1 MFFARG
7 LFGLVDQ
14 NQGTGFANAGLV
26 YFNDRLLA
34 TSEDDLP
41 YQVRIKASVD
51 LETIGRYNF
60 DEQLKSTMIAHPKVD
75 PVSKELFALS
85 YDVIQKPYLKYF
97 KFSPD
102 GKKSSD
108 VEIPLHEP
116 TMMHD
121 FAITENFVVIP
132 DQQVVFKLQ
141 EMITGGSPVIY
152 DKSKQ
157 CRFGVLAK
165 NASNASDI
173 VWVECPDTFCFHL
186 WNAWE
191 ETETDEVVVI
201 GSSDES
207 LKSVLCVIAEPWPKK
222 DMDSDEGKLF
232 IGGIAW
238 DTSEDT
244 LTEHFTQIGTPSMAA
259 PATQQSNGWE
269 APSDGAKEWVLCGSA
284 LSTEERIL
292 VVKFASMCGATVTKF
307 WKPNV
312 THVIAATD
320 AQGACTRTLKVLMA
334 ILNGRWILKI
344 DWIKACMEAMHPVNE
359 EPYEVSL
366 DNHGCCDGPKTGRLL
381 ALNNAPKLFN
391 GLKFYFTGGF
401 VPEYEEDLCD
411 LVMTA
416 GGTVLTSKE
425 ELVPQSCDGQAKILV
440 VYNLDPPQGSKV
452 GEEVDILWKRL
463 TEAQDVAANIGS
475 QVIGH
480 TWLLESIA
488 ACELQPLFS

>member
-1 MFFARG
+1 
-7 LFGLVDQ
+7 
-14 NQGTGFANAGLV
+14 
-26 YFNDRLLA
+26 
-34 TSEDDLP
+34 
-41 YQVRIKASVD
+41 
-51 LETIGRYNF
+51 
-60 DEQLKSTMIAHPKVD
+60 
-75 PVSKELFALS
+75 
-85 YDVIQKPYLKYF
+85 
-97 KFSPD
+97 
-102 GKKSSD
+102 
-108 VEIPLHEP
+108 
-116 TMMHD
+116 
-121 FAITENFVVIP
+121 
-132 DQQVVFKLQ
+132 
-141 EMITGGSPVIY
+141 
-152 DKSKQ
+152 
-157 CRFGVLAK
+157 
-165 NASNASDI
+165 
-173 VWVECPDTFCFHL
+173 
-186 WNAWE
+186 
-191 ETETDEVVVI
+191 
-201 GSSDES
+201 
-207 LKSVLCVIAEPWPKK
+207 
-222 DMDSDEGKLF
+222 MDSDEGKLF

-238 DTSEDT
+238 DSSEDT
-244 LTEHFTQIGTPSMAA
+244 LTEHFTQYGQVTQAVIMREKPTGRPRGFGFVVFSDPSVLDRVLQDRH
-259 PATQQSNGWE
+259 TI
-269 APSDGAKEWVLCGSA
+269 DGR
-284 LSTEERIL
+284 TIL

-312 THVIAATD
+312 TRVIAATD
-320 AQGACTRTLKVLMA
+320 AQGVCTRTLKVLMA

-488 ACELQPLFS
+488 ACEVQPLFS